1 MNEKYIA
8 WLEGYLDGKIAKK
21 HIDKIMQKAGE
32 DSSEVTFIPSYPFY
46 DTTPIPTAADPIWI
60 SPYTTCATEFIT

>member
-21 HIDKIMQKAGE
+21 HIDKIMQKA
-32 DSSEVTFIPSYPFY
+32 DEVSHEVPSSYPIY
-46 DTTPIPTAADPIWI
+46 DTTPIPCITT
-60 SPYTTCATEFIT
+60 PYIVTCSTDTTEFIT